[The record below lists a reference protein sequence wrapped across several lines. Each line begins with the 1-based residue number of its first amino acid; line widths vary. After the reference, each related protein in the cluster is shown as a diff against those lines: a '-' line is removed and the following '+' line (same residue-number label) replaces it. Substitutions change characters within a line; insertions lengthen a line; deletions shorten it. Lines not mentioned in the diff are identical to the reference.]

1 MMINELIQRVF
12 VTRNAAHLAHWRTK
26 SYAQHKALGSF
37 YDAIIDSI
45 DKLVE
50 AHMGAAGSVVDAI
63 EIPQTKP
70 VKDILAHLSDEAN
83 WINEHREHIASEIP
97 ALENIVDEI
106 TAVYLST
113 IYKLKQLS

>member
-1 MMINELIQRVF
+1 MIVELIQKVF
-12 VTRNAAHLAHWRTK
+12 CTRNCVHLAHWRTK
-26 SYAQHKALGSF
+26 SYAQHKALGHF
-37 YDAIIDSI
+37 YEEIIGTT

-50 AHMGAAGSVVDAI
+50 AYMGAAGKVID
-63 EIPQTKP
+63 EFDIPATKP
-70 VKDILAHLSDEAN
+70 VKDILKHLSDEAN

-106 TAVYLST
+106 TASYLKT

>member
-1 MMINELIQRVF
+1 MIEELVKKVF
-12 VTRNAAHLAHWRTK
+12 CTRNCVHLSHWRTK

-37 YDAIIDSI
+37 YDKIIDLT

-50 AHMGAAGSVVDAI
+50 ANMGAAGKVIDEF
-63 EIPQTKP
+63 EIPAAKP
-70 VKDILAHLSDEAN
+70 AKDILKHLSEEVAWIDEN
-83 WINEHREHIASEIP
+83 RSEIASSIP

-106 TAVYLST
+106 TALYLST

>member
-1 MMINELIQRVF
+1 MIEELIQKVF
-12 VTRNAAHLAHWRTK
+12 CTRNCAHIAHWQTK

-37 YDAIIDSI
+37 YDEVVDAL

-50 AHMGAAGSVVDAI
+50 ANMGASGKVIGEI
-63 EIPQTKP
+63 EIPALKP
-70 VKDILAHLSDEAN
+70 VKDILKHLSEEVSWIDEN
-83 WINEHREHIASEIP
+83 RSDIASGIP

-106 TAVYLST
+106 TSLYLST

>member
-1 MMINELIQRVF
+1 MLNELIQKVF
-12 VTRNAAHLAHWRTK
+12 CTRNCAHLAHWRTK
-26 SYAQHKALGSF
+26 SFAEHEALGAF
-37 YDAIIDSI
+37 YDDIIDGI

-50 AHMGAAGSVVDAI
+50 AYMGAAGKVVDPL
-63 EIPQTKP
+63 EIPAVKP
-70 VKDILAHLSDEAN
+70 VKDILSHLSDEAN

-106 TAVYLST
+106 TAIYLKT

>member
-1 MMINELIQRVF
+1 MIIELVQKVF
-12 VTRNAAHLAHWRTK
+12 CTRNCVHLAHWRTK

-37 YDAIIDSI
+37 YDKIIDLT

-50 AHMGAAGSVVDAI
+50 ANMGAAGKVIAEFDVP
-63 EIPQTKP
+63 ELKP
-70 VKDILAHLSDEAN
+70 VKDILKHLSEEVAWIDEN
-83 WINEHREHIASEIP
+83 RSEIASNIP

-106 TAVYLST
+106 TALYLST

>member
-1 MMINELIQRVF
+1 MIEELIQKVF
-12 VTRNAAHLAHWRTK
+12 CTRNCAHVAHWQTK
-26 SYAQHKALGSF
+26 SYAQHKALGNF
-37 YDAIIDSI
+37 YEEVIDAL

-50 AHMGAAGSVVDAI
+50 AHMGAAGAVVSSF
-63 EIPQTKP
+63 EIPATKP
-70 VKDILAHLSDEAN
+70 VKNILTHLSDEAN

-106 TAVYLST
+106 TAVYLKT